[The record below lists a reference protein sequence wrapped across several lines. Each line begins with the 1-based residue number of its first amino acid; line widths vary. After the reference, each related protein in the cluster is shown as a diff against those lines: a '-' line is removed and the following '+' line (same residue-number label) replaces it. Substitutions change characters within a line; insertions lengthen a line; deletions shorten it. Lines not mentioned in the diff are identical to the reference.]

1 MYLCAPQQE
10 DRARRAR
17 WEHAADAEERV
28 SYACRA
34 VAVPT
39 MGHQHEQA
47 SWANL
52 LACATHHGARC
63 GVQLG
68 RRSGEL
74 LDVGG
79 FFDPL
84 HEVALLDAAFALYA
98 AREKNPVQHAM
109 ERVRWTILYDERRER
124 RQAGRTL

>member
-68 RRSGEL
+68 RRSGES
-74 LDVGG
+74 G
-79 FFDPL
+79 
-84 HEVALLDAAFALYA
+84 
-98 AREKNPVQHAM
+98 
-109 ERVRWTILYDERRER
+109 RRGAGCEG
-124 RQAGRTL
+124 AGRAADAVCAAVHRWRPVRGGVGLASGGSAPESDG